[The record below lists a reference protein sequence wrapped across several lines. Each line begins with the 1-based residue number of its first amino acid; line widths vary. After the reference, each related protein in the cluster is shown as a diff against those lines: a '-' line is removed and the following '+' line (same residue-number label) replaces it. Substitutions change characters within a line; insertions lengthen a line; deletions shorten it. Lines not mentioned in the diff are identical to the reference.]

1 MLDVLAIAV
10 AVFDVLLALF
20 LTWGLSEEAQS
31 GARWKGNIAV
41 LLLASAAATVYA
53 VDRTLDDGAGG
64 WLLVTS
70 VPPLTM
76 LALLVL
82 DRDALWGN
90 FPPSAPLRM
99 LERVAAVGVFALPGL
114 LALAAAG

>member
-1 MLDVLAIAV
+1 MAA
-10 AVFDVLLALF
+10 AVFDVVLALF

-31 GARWKGNIAV
+31 GARRKGNIA
-41 LLLASAAATVYA
+41 LLFLVSAAATVYA
-53 VDRTLDDGAGG
+53 VDRTLDEGASA
-64 WLLVTS
+64 WLLVTT

-90 FPPSAPLRM
+90 FPPSPPLRV
-99 LERVAAVGVFALPGL
+99 LQRIAAVGVFALPGL
-114 LALAAAG
+114 LAWAAAA